1 MSAQTQTNHFQEIIR
16 GGHSIEVEVVIV
28 WNFERDEHLGT
39 GWTIDE
45 AQAFDVYG
53 IPYELEPEEIE
64 EAKEI
69 AATKFPKP

>member
-1 MSAQTQTNHFQEIIR
+1 MSAKTETTHFQEIIR

-28 WNFERDEHLGT
+28 WNYERDAQLGT

-45 AQAFDVYG
+45 TKAYDVYG
-53 IPYELEPEEIE
+53 APYELEDEEIE